1 MGNDINILSVP
12 IGSLSGTARP
22 LFKIPSGW
30 GGVTFVEASATM
42 QGSVSSQL
50 YLVTMGAAGTAVDS
64 GGTITAMIGGSVDCF
79 SANVPKAFVFS
90 TVYVAED
97 TYIGVSETLGT
108 WVAGTTSATAA
119 LNLSYLTGGHA

>member
-1 MGNDINILSVP
+1 MANDINLLSVP
-12 IGSLSGTARP
+12 VGSLSGTARP

-30 GGVTFVEASATM
+30 GGITLVEASVNQA
-42 QGSVSSQL
+42 GSISTQL
-50 YLVTMGAAGTAVDS
+50 YLVTMGAAGTAV
-64 GGTITAMIGGSVDCF
+64 GGTLTAMIGGSVDFF

-90 TVYVAED
+90 TKYVAEN
-97 TYIGVSETLGT
+97 TYIGMQETLGT